1 MVSRRLFLP
10 LAATAVV
17 GAGALLYTRPWEKA
31 APGSGSVAVDS
42 APPPKAPTPTVVNPL
57 LLTRD
62 GDRVLGKAD
71 APITIVEYASF
82 TCSHCATF
90 ATKVLPQI
98 KKDWVETGKAK
109 LIYRDF
115 PLDRV
120 AYDASL
126 LSRAVAAERYFAFID
141 ALFSQ
146 QEKWATAADP
156 RVALS
161 QLARLAGLG
170 SVEIEAAF
178 NNKAVGD
185 AILAERLDGAE
196 KLGVDSTPTLFVNGV
211 KADHASVESFA
222 KALTAAV

>member
-1 MVSRRLFLP
+1 MFSRRLFLP

-17 GAGALLYTRPWEKA
+17 GAGALFYTRPWDKTA
-31 APGSGSVAVDS
+31 TGTVAVDT
-42 APPPKAPTPTVVNPL
+42 APPPKAPTPSAINPL
-57 LLTRD
+57 LLPRPS
-62 GDRVLGKAD
+62 DRVLGKAD

-98 KKDWVETGKAK
+98 KKDWIETGKAK

-120 AYDASL
+120 AYEASL
-126 LSRAVAAERYFAFID
+126 LSRAVAADRYFAFID

-146 QEKWATAADP
+146 QDKWATAADP
-156 RVALS
+156 RVALT
-161 QLARLAGLG
+161 QLAKLAGLG
-170 SVEIEAAF
+170 TAEIETAF
-178 NNKAVGD
+178 NNKAMGD
-185 AILAERLDGAE
+185 AILAERLEGAE
-196 KLGVDSTPTLFVNGV
+196 KLGVDSTPTLFVNGS
-211 KADHASVESFA
+211 KADHGSVESFT